1 MRKKNAFSLL
11 EILVVIVIIALIS
24 GVAIFSLSNK
34 KRVVLKSD
42 AEKIFNFLKN
52 VQAQATKV
60 SPVILGNTNN
70 QNIQINLPLNLPDG
84 NRPANGF
91 FEMRTY
97 RMALVD
103 IDTNNINLQR
113 LPNLTFNEI
122 DKNVN
127 VGIDVRDNRFSS
139 LFFSTVSNSYPISMV
154 CVFLVRNQI
163 YYVGF
168 RTNGVIA
175 VPENNQGMNRVMN
188 IRVSM
193 SGLNRRHRIE
203 IPNNSIRFEIYSER
217 NN

>member
-1 MRKKNAFSLL
+1 MMKKKNAFSLV
-11 EILVVIVIIALIS
+11 EMLVVIAIIALIS
-24 GVAIFSLSNK
+24 GIAIFSLSNK
-34 KRVVLKSD
+34 KRIVLRND

-60 SPVILGNTNN
+60 SPVIVGNPNN
-70 QNIQINLPLNLPDG
+70 LRINLPDG
-84 NRPANGF
+84 NQPANRF

-97 RMALVD
+97 RVALV
-103 IDTNNINLQR
+103 NNNNSTLQR

-122 DKNVN
+122 DRNIN
-127 VGIDVRDNRFSS
+127 VGIDVRDNQFNS
-139 LFFSTVSNSYPISMV
+139 FFSPTDRNSYPISMI

-168 RTNGVIA
+168 RTNGGIA
-175 VPENNQGMNRVMN
+175 VAGNNRVMN

-193 SGLNRRHRIE
+193 PGLNRRHRIE
-203 IPNNSIRFEIYSER
+203 MPNNSIRFEIYSEQ

>member
-1 MRKKNAFSLL
+1 MMKKKNAFSLV
-11 EILVVIVIIALIS
+11 EMLVVIAIIALIS
-24 GVAIFSLSNK
+24 GIAVFSLSNK
-34 KRVVLKSD
+34 KRIVLRND

-60 SPVILGNTNN
+60 SPVIIGNPNN
-70 QNIQINLPLNLPDG
+70 QNIQINLPVNLPDG
-84 NRPANGF
+84 NRPSNGF

-97 RMALVD
+97 RMALV
-103 IDTNNINLQR
+103 NINNNPVNNPTLQR

-122 DKNVN
+122 DRNIN
-127 VGIDVRDNRFSS
+127 VGIDVRDNQFNS
-139 LFFSTVSNSYPISMV
+139 FFSPTEPNSYPISMV

-168 RTNGVIA
+168 RTNGAIA
-175 VPENNQGMNRVMN
+175 VARNNRVMN

-193 SGLNRRHRIE
+193 PGLNRRHRIE
-203 IPNNSIRFEIYSER
+203 MPNNSIRFEIYSEQ